1 MSTNTEMVH
10 VPIVV
15 RRARA
20 ADFDGVYSLYMDSGN
35 NPYLI
40 FDPMPPE
47 DFRPVF
53 EELMNGR
60 ELHVYEEGGMIVG
73 ALTVTRGTL
82 RMSHVASLGT
92 IAVHH
97 DSHGTGVGAAFV
109 SRILAELASEGIHRV
124 ELTVDVD
131 NPGAI
136 AFYENLGFCREGLM
150 HDYVKRDGENGYVDN
165 FMMATILE
173 SSHAKS

>member
-1 MSTNTEMVH
+1 MSTNTEMVY

-20 ADFDGVYSLYMDSGN
+20 TDFEAVYSLYMDSGN

-40 FDPMPPE
+40 FDPMSPE

-53 EELMNGR
+53 EELMNDR

-73 ALTVTRGTL
+73 ALTVARGTL
-82 RMSHVASLGT
+82 RMSHVATLGT

-97 DSHGTGVGAAFV
+97 DSHGTGVGAAFLSQV
-109 SRILAELASEGIHRV
+109 LAQLASEGIHRV

-136 AFYENLGFCREGLM
+136 AFYEGLGFCREGLM
-150 HDYVKRDGENGYVDN
+150 HDYVKRDGQDGYVDN
-165 FMMATILE
+165 FMMATVLE
-173 SSHAKS
+173 ASHAGS

>member
-1 MSTNTEMVH
+1 MSTSTEMIH

-15 RRARA
+15 RRAGA
-20 ADFDGVYSLYMDSGN
+20 ADFEGVYSLYMDSGN

-40 FDPMPPE
+40 FDSMPPDE
-47 DFRPVF
+47 FRAVF
-53 EELMNGR
+53 EELINDR
-60 ELHVYEEGGMIVG
+60 ELHVYEEDGKIVG
-73 ALTVTRGTL
+73 ALTVARGTL

-97 DSHGTGVGAAFV
+97 DSHGTGVGAAFL
-109 SRILAELASEGIHRV
+109 SQILAQLASEGIHRV
-124 ELTVDVD
+124 ELTVDID

-136 AFYENLGFCREGLM
+136 AFYEGLGFCREGLM

-165 FMMATILE
+165 LMMATILE
-173 SSHAKS
+173 TSHAKS